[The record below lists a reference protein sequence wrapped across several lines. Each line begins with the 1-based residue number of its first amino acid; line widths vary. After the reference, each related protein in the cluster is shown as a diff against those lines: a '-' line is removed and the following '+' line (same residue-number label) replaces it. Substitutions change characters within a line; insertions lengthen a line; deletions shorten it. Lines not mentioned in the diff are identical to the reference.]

1 MAKAT
6 TASATAAEKDA
17 EKVQAVENTT
27 TEEKATK
34 TVTAYYER
42 FACNGYCISILI
54 EDGVVTVI
62 TLGHPGVLK
71 KNFYTFTVRQV
82 GECDTA
88 EAARQEYYWLKELTD
103 AQMEFFWEYASRAV
117 QAMEM
122 EGEDFTF
129 ASVFRDD
136 RERELMEEVYA
147 VYVEH
152 GWKAN
157 NKHIVE

>member
-1 MAKAT
+1 MCIRD
-6 TASATAAEKDA
+6 S
-17 EKVQAVENTT
+17 TT

-42 FACNGYCISILI
+42 FACNGYRISILI

-157 NKHIVE
+157 NKYIVE

>member
-1 MAKAT
+1 
-6 TASATAAEKDA
+6 
-17 EKVQAVENTT
+17 
-27 TEEKATK
+27 
-34 TVTAYYER
+34 
-42 FACNGYCISILI
+42 
-54 EDGVVTVI
+54 
-62 TLGHPGVLK
+62 
-71 KNFYTFTVRQV
+71 
-82 GECDTA
+82 
-88 EAARQEYYWLKELTD
+88 
-103 AQMEFFWEYASRAV
+103 MEFFWEYASRAV

-157 NKHIVE
+157 NKYIVE